1 MVFMSAR
8 CCKGGGYGF
17 NVGRCLL
24 NEHHNIAQI
33 ELNFF
38 FRLQHA
44 HAQPV
49 PQCIIYAV
57 KKIVITSPTWFSGDR
72 RWTDDLAVVG
82 SISCR
87 QNCGT

>member
-1 MVFMSAR
+1 MSAS

-38 FRLQHA
+38 SFRLQHA
-44 HAQPV
+44 HAQPAT
-49 PQCIIYAV
+49 PCIIYAV
-57 KKIVITSPTWFSGDR
+57 KKIVISSPTWFSG
-72 RWTDDLAVVG
+72 VCVG
-82 SISCR
+82 LYP
-87 QNCGT
+87 

>member
-1 MVFMSAR
+1 MVVRVEAMV
-8 CCKGGGYGF
+8 F

-44 HAQPV
+44 HAQPAT
-49 PQCIIYAV
+49 PCIIYAV

-72 RWTDDLAVVG
+72 RWTDDLAAVG